1 MFFLRGLVAA
11 SVACGIYIYIYL
23 RMFFLR
29 GLVAASVACG
39 IYIYIYLR
47 MFFLRG
53 LVAASVAC
61 GIYIYEGSKAKRNNL
76 TRNQLIRVFHWLE
89 SSYSTVTV
97 AVDRCM
103 FMVKL

>member
-1 MFFLRGLVAA
+1 ML
-11 SVACGIYIYIYL
+11 
-23 RMFFLR
+23 
-29 GLVAASVACG
+29 
-39 IYIYIYLR
+39 
-47 MFFLRG
+47 
-53 LVAASVAC
+53 
-61 GIYIYEGSKAKRNNL
+61 IYEGSKAKRNNL